1 MTARPGTLTAATIL
15 LLLLSLSNF
24 PWPWMVIF
32 PGAEEAPDWVI
43 YSGIVLALVG
53 LICTYGLWQR
63 ARWSYWPSIVV
74 SVLNIIVAAPG
85 LTEAPSTAIKIALV
99 VTIVV
104 AVVIIVLLLRR
115 ESKES
120 FTSAGGATAS

>member
-15 LLLLSLSNF
+15 LLILSLSNF
-24 PWPWMVIF
+24 PWPWMVLF

-43 YSGIVLALVG
+43 YSGIVLAVAG

-74 SVLNIIVAAPG
+74 SVLNIIAAAPG

-99 VTIVV
+99 VTIIV
-104 AVVIIVLLLRR
+104 AVAIVVLLLRR
-115 ESKES
+115 EAKES
-120 FTSAGGATAS
+120 FASPGGAHA